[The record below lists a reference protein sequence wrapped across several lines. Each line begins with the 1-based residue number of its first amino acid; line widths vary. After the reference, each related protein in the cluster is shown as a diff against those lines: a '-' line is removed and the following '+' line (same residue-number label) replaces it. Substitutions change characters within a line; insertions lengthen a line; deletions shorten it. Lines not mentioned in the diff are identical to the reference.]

1 MVKPG
6 NAEVDICKKVMSPKG
21 RALET
26 LRVHA
31 GDTVRFRIR
40 VTNLGTDVASNV
52 RVCDLL
58 PRGLTL
64 VRSTVKVDVPQRPP
78 VRDDPAA
85 HRPTRGLRDDAR
97 RAHRQRPDHEYRRGR
112 PAGMAAGAR
121 ILRRSPSSRPVPRA
135 GV

>member
-1 MVKPG
+1 M
-6 NAEVDICKKVMSPKG
+6 
-21 RALET
+21 
-26 LRVHA
+26 HA

-64 VRSTVKVDVPQRPP
+64 VRSTVKV
-78 VRDDPAA
+78 
-85 HRPTRGLRDDAR
+85 T
-97 RAHRQRPDHEYRRGR
+97 YRNGR
-112 PAGMAAGAR
+112 PCVTIPLLTGQREGFVTMRVARTASGRITIPPRSPAGRRPAHET
-121 ILRRSPSSRPVPRA
+121 LRSPSSRPVPRA